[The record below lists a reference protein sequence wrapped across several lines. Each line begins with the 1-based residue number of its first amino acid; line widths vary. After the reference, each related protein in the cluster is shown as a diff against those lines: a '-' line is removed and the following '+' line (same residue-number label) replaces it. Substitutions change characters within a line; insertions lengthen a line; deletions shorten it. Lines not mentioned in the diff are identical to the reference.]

1 MINYWAKPFQ
11 TRPHLN
17 EQSEQGVNL
26 AGFQT
31 SESDTCLDLKVER
44 VMGGCTTSP
53 RQSTAIKIQTVILQN
68 NFLNSVLTRVN
79 KCSPWVLLITGRI
92 RLGIKLRGF
101 CLFNVCK
108 ISNIQASIS
117 FFHSLRREMT
127 FCQTFFSTFKN
138 IFLFL
143 WFPIS
148 SSPAYSVLS
157 FLPTFPPI
165 WVES

>member
-17 EQSEQGVNL
+17 EQIYFQSEQGVNL

-31 SESDTCLDLKVER
+31 SESDTCLDLKMER
-44 VMGGCTTSP
+44 VTGGCTTSP

-68 NFLNSVLTRVN
+68 NFLNSVLTRGH

-108 ISNIQASIS
+108 ISYIQMSIS
-117 FFHSLRREMT
+117 FFHTLRRGTED
-127 FCQTFFSTFKN
+127 
-138 IFLFL
+138 I
-143 WFPIS
+143 
-148 SSPAYSVLS
+148 LS
-157 FLPTFPPI
+157 DLLPHL
-165 WVES
+165 